1 MEKVDSKHYIRNI
14 AEKYSRVKDD
24 GLEFPILQYVELM
37 KLIYLKRDFDIFGR
51 MTHEK
56 CYSDISLQD
65 RIAFVKG
72 VIKLRHES
80 RLKRHKFNF
89 SFDEESGHLDLSNNP
104 WMVTVLCL
112 QNFPAKSVD
121 LSKTGII
128 NGIGLR
134 AQILEK
140 LNISSTKMIELQTIE
155 CKGLKELNLAN
166 CGIQNLHPV
175 FDQPLEVLNIRNTG
189 VRSLYFTT
197 QMKKLKE
204 LHIDKA
210 QFSEKE
216 ISRVPSQ
223 IKLVIH

>member
-1 MEKVDSKHYIRNI
+1 
-14 AEKYSRVKDD
+14 
-24 GLEFPILQYVELM
+24 
-37 KLIYLKRDFDIFGR
+37 
-51 MTHEK
+51 
-56 CYSDISLQD
+56 
-65 RIAFVKG
+65 
-72 VIKLRHES
+72 
-80 RLKRHKFNF
+80 
-89 SFDEESGHLDLSNNP
+89 
-104 WMVTVLCL
+104 
-112 QNFPAKSVD
+112 
-121 LSKTGII
+121 
-128 NGIGLR
+128 
-134 AQILEK
+134 
-140 LNISSTKMIELQTIE
+140 MIELQTIE